1 MEWVK
6 QSHQKSL
13 LGQLLV
19 DKKLVSEQQLTQA
32 IDQQRKTGQLLGD
45 IFAEW
50 NIITQ
55 RQIQSVL
62 IKQRTLR
69 LTASIATAF
78 RVPIHAN
85 AAVTTEP
92 VTVSSS
98 QSTSGSQKT
107 SSLRALTEDELS
119 ETRGQGIQDDTLG
132 QWLNLNNA
140 INKFSYS
147 GKTEDYLKGQNNLFQ
162 QPDSGLKVLGDMGK
176 LLNPLLLMLDA
187 KTTIKDVVY
196 DTADAGSVLNPDGSI
211 TLKMP
216 SSIGEI
222 SFHDIRI
229 KGSTGPSFGNI
240 DIKGIDL
247 RGTTV
252 TIKAR

>member
-1 MEWVK
+1 MDWVK

-19 DKKLVSEQQLTQA
+19 DKKLVSEQQLNQA

-45 IFAEW
+45 IFTEW
-50 NIITQ
+50 NLITQ

-62 IKQRTLR
+62 LKQRTLR
-69 LTASIATAF
+69 LTASIATALL
-78 RVPIHAN
+78 VPIQAY
-85 AAVTTEP
+85 AATAPVPTTI
-92 VTVSSS
+92 TSS
-98 QSTSGSQKT
+98 QTSSGSQRQ
-107 SSLRALTEDELS
+107 SSLRPLTEEELS
-119 ETRGQGIQDDTLG
+119 ETRGQGIQEDTLG
-132 QWLNLNNA
+132 QWLNLNT
-140 INKFSYS
+140 KFNYTL
-147 GKTEDYLKGQNNLFQ
+147 KIQDVLKGQNDLFRQ
-162 QPDSGLKVLGDMGK
+162 SDSGLKVLGDMGK
-176 LLNPLLLMLDA
+176 LLNPLLMMLDA

-196 DTADAGSVLNPDGSI
+196 DIADAGSVINKDGSI

-229 KGSTGPSFGNI
+229 RGSTGPSFGNI
-240 DIKGIDL
+240 DIRGIDL

-252 TIKAR
+252 TIKPH

>member
-69 LTASIATAF
+69 LTASIATALL
-78 RVPIHAN
+78 VPIQAY
-85 AAVTTEP
+85 AAVTPVP

-107 SSLRALTEDELS
+107 SSLRALTEAS
-119 ETRGQGIQDDTLG
+119 TVSTR
-132 QWLNLNNA
+132 
-140 INKFSYS
+140 
-147 GKTEDYLKGQNNLFQ
+147 
-162 QPDSGLKVLGDMGK
+162 
-176 LLNPLLLMLDA
+176 
-187 KTTIKDVVY
+187 
-196 DTADAGSVLNPDGSI
+196 
-211 TLKMP
+211 
-216 SSIGEI
+216 
-222 SFHDIRI
+222 
-229 KGSTGPSFGNI
+229 
-240 DIKGIDL
+240 
-247 RGTTV
+247 
-252 TIKAR
+252 

>member
-19 DKKLVSEQQLTQA
+19 DKKLVSEQQLNQA
-32 IDQQRKTGQLLGD
+32 IDQQKKTGQLLGD
-45 IFAEW
+45 ILAEW
-50 NIITQ
+50 NLISQ

-62 IKQRTLR
+62 MKQRTLR
-69 LTASIATAF
+69 LTASIATALL
-78 RVPIHAN
+78 VPIQAY
-85 AAVTTEP
+85 AATAP
-92 VTVSSS
+92 VPATISSTQTS
-98 QSTSGSQKT
+98 SGSQRQ
-107 SSLRALTEDELS
+107 SGLQSMTEEELS
-119 ETRGQGIQDDTLG
+119 DTRGQGIQEDTLG
-132 QWLNLNNA
+132 QWLNLNT
-140 INKFSYS
+140 KFSFTLKS
-147 GKTEDYLKGQNNLFQ
+147 QDALKGQNNLFT

-176 LLNPLLLMLDA
+176 LLNPLLMMLDA

-196 DTADAGSVLNPDGSI
+196 DIADAGSVINKDGSI

-229 KGSTGPSFGNI
+229 RGSSGPSFGNI
-240 DIKGIDL
+240 DIRGIDL

-252 TIKAR
+252 TIKPH